1 MGLGAWG
8 TQQCDFP
15 FTTAV
20 PDGTRLPFRPR
31 DDLICPTA
39 QSQGRISSK
48 APGIRFLVPTPSYF
62 PPLGFNLIQ
71 MWNLASYTRTHMRT
85 CARVCAHTHTHTYS
99 HTFSFSHSSSS
110 QAHVCGPALL
120 KPWACGDL
128 HCKNTVVLNLVQ
140 ITLLLFF
147 FLIFLTFLPP
157 LSSPSSFLA
166 PAVYWFQPKKLQ
178 SPLHSPFPT
187 QARRLSS
194 SASKGLLNYCSKHT

>member
-1 MGLGAWG
+1 MGLGARG

-20 PDGTRLPFRPR
+20 PDGTCPPFRPR

-48 APGIRFLVPTPSYF
+48 VPGIRFLVPTPSYF

-71 MWNLASYTRTHMRT
+71 MWNSASDT
-85 CARVCAHTHTHTYS
+85 CARVRVHAHTHTHTYS

-128 HCKNTVVLNLVQ
+128 HCKNTAVLNLVQ
-140 ITLLLFF
+140 ITLLLF

-157 LSSPSSFLA
+157 LSSPPSFLA
-166 PAVYWFQPKKLQ
+166 PAVYWVQPKVVQ

-187 QARRLSS
+187 QAHRLS